1 MTTTLGTFS
10 GHLRDA
16 PDNRGNSLWQAKDAL
31 QGALVMTAL
40 TDTFLL
46 SHISHVELTLSTTSP
61 ISTYVRLFI
70 FRDNYCKLITGVERR
85 LPPSMLT

>member
-1 MTTTLGTFS
+1 
-10 GHLRDA
+10 
-16 PDNRGNSLWQAKDAL
+16 
-31 QGALVMTAL
+31 MTAL